1 MTTAE
6 LENVYHSRPFK
17 IRNADEFDI
26 ENILDL
32 FIDPTDGLN
41 SPFDFTNS
49 IVKGKMGSGKT
60 MYLRANHAYYLYTL
74 VPCLNAD
81 EEIVLPVYIKLSSFS
96 NIQKPEDIYSAIII
110 NIVEEI
116 AGVCKHLQSSLEL
129 VKLHKGATSILGL
142 WPTNKSIS
150 QVLGRLQKLTAEE
163 YVTTVTDGIK
173 GSAGASAQFVDVCV
187 DYTKNVV
194 QEVKRRDRPS
204 FQCVVDACNKLVL
217 PFNGKVLFLFDE
229 VGSINKSFFKSTD
242 DADSLFETLMNQLRT
257 LPYVR
262 TKIAVYPNSASDI
275 LQETRYGDCIE
286 LECDVVSN
294 ETQYTN
300 FLGKTASLMER
311 YIEKGTGI
319 KCHAEDVFEM
329 TVQDQLLLEQLV
341 NASEGNMRRLVH
353 LLDISMN
360 AAFIRSGGKE
370 RVKTNDV
377 IEALKRQGGEMESKY
392 QDGDVDF
399 LNRLVRVCRSR
410 STYRF
415 SFPYK
420 SNVLNRYTNRSAE
433 YNIINIC

>member
-229 VGSINKSFFKSTD
+229 VCSINKSFF
-242 DADSLFETLMNQLRT
+242 
-257 LPYVR
+257 
-262 TKIAVYPNSASDI
+262 
-275 LQETRYGDCIE
+275 
-286 LECDVVSN
+286 
-294 ETQYTN
+294 
-300 FLGKTASLMER
+300 
-311 YIEKGTGI
+311 
-319 KCHAEDVFEM
+319 
-329 TVQDQLLLEQLV
+329 
-341 NASEGNMRRLVH
+341 
-353 LLDISMN
+353 
-360 AAFIRSGGKE
+360 
-370 RVKTNDV
+370 
-377 IEALKRQGGEMESKY
+377 
-392 QDGDVDF
+392 
-399 LNRLVRVCRSR
+399 
-410 STYRF
+410 
-415 SFPYK
+415 
-420 SNVLNRYTNRSAE
+420 
-433 YNIINIC
+433 